1 MLFSYLIS
9 RAGQRPVIFLRRWY
23 VDATEKYWSF
33 VAERAAMIDRIFAV
47 KIMLQ
52 TLGQPLYGDYS
63 IIGRILGPMF
73 RLGRVLLTLPVFI
86 VYFGVALVL
95 WLWWIL
101 VLPYLVYRII
111 MG

>member
-1 MLFSYLIS
+1 
-9 RAGQRPVIFLRRWY
+9 

-33 VAERAAMIDRIFAV
+33 VAERAAIIDRIFAV

-63 IIGRILGPMF
+63 VIGMILGPIF
-73 RLGRVLLTLPVFI
+73 RLGRVLLTLPVFV
-86 VYFGVALVL
+86 VYFGAAFVL